1 MNELEKVIK
10 EFGKEIVIEA
20 RDYTLSNLERLFEG
34 KSRGNDNVLFEKIKC
49 LPPDVLCTIEQ
60 LIVDYIDEAIHD
72 LFLKFNE
79 SLGKYKI
86 ITENEK
92 GKFTNLTEESEE
104 GLNYEYFNFIDSF
117 SKYNSAYN
125 FNEEIQNS
133 WKLSKNSEN

>member
-60 LIVDYIDEAIHD
+60 LIVVINGNEQQKDTIINELVKYI
-72 LFLKFNE
+72 E
-79 SLGKYKI
+79 SLI
-86 ITENEK
+86 
-92 GKFTNLTEESEE
+92 
-104 GLNYEYFNFIDSF
+104 
-117 SKYNSAYN
+117 
-125 FNEEIQNS
+125 
-133 WKLSKNSEN
+133 